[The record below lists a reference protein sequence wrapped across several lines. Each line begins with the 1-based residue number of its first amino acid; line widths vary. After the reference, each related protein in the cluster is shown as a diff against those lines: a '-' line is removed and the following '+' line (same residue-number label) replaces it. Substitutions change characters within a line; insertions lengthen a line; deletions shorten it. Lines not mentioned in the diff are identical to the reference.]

1 MLVRVH
7 ASVYNIKEKLSLTVA
22 SFGIIENTKYFM
34 CMALNSYKIASNN
47 ME

>member
-7 ASVYNIKEKLSLTVA
+7 ASAYNIKEKLSLTVA
-22 SFGIIENTKYFM
+22 SFGIIENTKYFEPV
-34 CMALNSYKIASNN
+34 LNSYKNASNN

>member
-1 MLVRVH
+1 MV
-7 ASVYNIKEKLSLTVA
+7 IWEKLSLTVA

-34 CMALNSYKIASNN
+34 CMALNSYKNVSNN